1 MEQLRDLA
9 GPVPDLAATLTTPI
23 EEEANNEN
31 VSFLRT
37 RIPAPNMQGAPPS
50 GSSRASSVSRMT
62 QEELEELNR
71 IDLNELRR
79 MQDGLNSVIAAR
91 RQQQQDGLARGMD
104 TRHEVSYVDRMSR
117 GTQARSTWTSESSD
131 YEDDT
136 RRSYVARM
144 ERSTRRQMAL
154 ADELARIDAE
164 ISRSTHVRVVP
175 STDSSLR
182 TTALLQSIER
192 SRRLSERSRNQLQ
205 NYILNRERHG
215 TDSSQRNRSS
225 VTRIHRPSTD
235 ALTDA
240 FEQQLR
246 HGFGPSPRSDG
257 SDIQTGTSP
266 RTSTAPSPCVD
277 DAIKY
282 LERLRFCENP
292 EESFLSAASGGLN
305 GTELFTHDED
315 DFVLSTARITPPQE
329 TSWLKAGGIFTGSQ
343 RATGGPDLSIPSD
356 TRSSSTLHNLLT
368 NRRTHT
374 HPELQGDWPVKVTIH
389 SIDYSTMT
397 LSATMEAFNVPSKTL
412 CGHPPSNVT
421 TYLEGEII
429 DFNTHTL
436 KTENYEAGSRID
448 GLYWSKLEPFK
459 EVKDK
464 ELVKCLVSKKW
475 LNEEL
480 AGGWILMRWKGSSP
494 LPPFRPPTQYP
505 LTHQQPEKC
514 FTTPP
519 LIQSD
524 LTISGF
530 YYVSLR
536 RKDGRVKGLYYD
548 TTSVPYQHL
557 ELMPERRM
565 FPAYAFR

>member
-1 MEQLRDLA
+1 MEQLEHLA
-9 GPVPDLAATLTTPI
+9 SPVPDFAATLTTPI
-23 EEEANNEN
+23 EEEANDEN

-37 RIPAPNMQGAPPS
+37 RIPAPNMQDTLL
-50 GSSRASSVSRMT
+50 GSSNASSVSRMT

-71 IDLNELRR
+71 IDLDELRR
-79 MQDGLNSVIAAR
+79 MQEGLHSVIAAR
-91 RQQQQDGLARGMD
+91 RQQQQDELARGMS
-104 TRHEVSYVDRMSR
+104 TRHVASYVDLISR
-117 GTQARSTWTSESSD
+117 ATQARPTWTSESSD
-131 YEDDT
+131 HEDDT
-136 RRSYVARM
+136 RRSYITRM

-164 ISRSTHVRVVP
+164 ISRSTHVRVAP
-175 STDSSLR
+175 PTDSSLR
-182 TTALLQSIER
+182 TTALLQSIDR

-215 TDSSQRNRSS
+215 ADTNQRNRST

-246 HGFGPSPRSDG
+246 RGFGLSPRSDG
-257 SDIQTGTSP
+257 SNFQAGTSP
-266 RTSTAPSPCVD
+266 RTSAAPSPCVD

-292 EESFLSAASGGLN
+292 KESLSTAVSGGLN
-305 GTELFTHDED
+305 NSELFTRDEE
-315 DFVLSTARITPPQE
+315 DFVLSTAHIAPPQE
-329 TSWLKAGGIFTGSQ
+329 TSWLKVGGVFTGSQ
-343 RATGGPDLSIPSD
+343 RATGGPDLSISSD

-368 NRRTHT
+368 NRRTHP
-374 HPELQGDWPVKVTIH
+374 HPDLHGDWPVKVTIH

-436 KTENYEAGSRID
+436 KTENYKAGSRID

-459 EVKDK
+459 ELDDR
-464 ELVKCLVSKKW
+464 ELVKCLVSKRW
-475 LNEEL
+475 LSEEL
-480 AGGWILMRWKGSSP
+480 AQGWILMRWKGSFPISP
-494 LPPFRPPTQYP
+494 LSRVFYSAPTNIHILGRKMFHNP
-505 LTHQQPEKC
+505 
-514 FTTPP
+514 TTDP
-519 LIQSD
+519 IRSHH
-524 LTISGF
+524 
-530 YYVSLR
+530 LR
-536 RKDGRVKGLYYD
+536 FLLRQFKAQGWQG
-548 TTSVPYQHL
+548 
-557 ELMPERRM
+557 
-565 FPAYAFR
+565 